1 MLTVKRASPLG
12 FVLVAIVV
20 AEVIV
25 FMPSKRIDESQPAS
39 FATPRDEVNL
49 SIVGFHAVNLD
60 SEGRRGTVDAKEAE
74 VYKGKGFA
82 LLKDVDAKI
91 YTKGD
96 NTIRIRAQ
104 EGKYY
109 LDKKD
114 IEFSKDIVATSE
126 NLGYEFKTNTLKYE
140 DGPKLLSTHDQVWI
154 SGPNPKAPSLEA
166 TGLGLRGNTKTEEF
180 SLLKEVRCKKHDVGA
195 ESIEIDSDK
204 ADVALNRN
212 EALFKDNVVV
222 RQKDMNIFTDNFLV
236 TYNSRDKGIEKAK
249 AFDGVKIVQGDR
261 VATCQKAFIL
271 NREQKIVMM
280 GHPKVVQG
288 EDIVEGKIVIFFTKE
303 NKLLF
308 DEAVGEVKS
317 LGGEKID
324 FTK

>member
-1 MLTVKRASPLG
+1 MLTIKRASPLG

-25 FMPSKRIDESQPAS
+25 LMPSRRIDESQPAS
-39 FATPRDEVNL
+39 FATPPQEVNL

-60 SEGRRGTVDAKEAE
+60 SEGRRGTVDAKEAQI
-74 VYKGKGFA
+74 YKEKGFA

-91 YTKGD
+91 YTRGD

-109 LDKKD
+109 LEKKD
-114 IEFSKDIVATSE
+114 IEFFKDIVATSE
-126 NLGYEFKTNTLKYE
+126 NLGYEFKSQSLKYE
-140 DGPKLLSTHDQVWI
+140 EESKLLSTDDQIWI
-154 SGPNPKAPSLEA
+154 SGPDPKAPSLEA
-166 TGLGLRGNTKTEEF
+166 TGVGLKGNTKTEEF

-195 ESIEIDSDK
+195 ESLEIDSDK
-204 ADVALNRN
+204 ADVALSKN

-236 TYNSRDKGIEKAK
+236 AYNGRDQAIEKAK
-249 AFDGVKIVQGDR
+249 AFDQVKIVQADR

-271 NREQKIVMM
+271 NKEQKIVMT

-288 EDIVEGKIVIFFTKE
+288 EDVVEGKIVIFFTRE
-303 NKLLF
+303 NKILF

-317 LGGEKID
+317 LGEGKID

>member
-1 MLTVKRASPLG
+1 MLTIKRASPLG
-12 FVLVAIVV
+12 FILVAIVV

-25 FMPSKRIDESQPAS
+25 LMPSKRIDESQPAS
-39 FATPRDEVNL
+39 FATPPQEVNL
-49 SIVGFHAVNLD
+49 SIIGFHAVNLD
-60 SEGRRGTVDAKEAE
+60 SEGRKGTIDAKEAE
-74 VYKGKGFA
+74 VYKERGFA

-109 LDKKD
+109 LEKKD
-114 IEFSKDIVATSE
+114 IEFFKDIVATSE

-140 DGPKLLSTHDQVWI
+140 DGSSLLSTDDPVWI
-154 SGPNPKAPSLEA
+154 SGPNPKEPSLEV
-166 TGLGLRGNTKTEEF
+166 TGQGLRGHTKTEEF
-180 SLLKEVRCKKHDVGA
+180 SLLKDVRSKKHDVGA
-195 ESIEIDSDK
+195 PSMEIDSDK
-204 ADVALNRN
+204 VDVALNKN
-212 EALFKDNVVV
+212 EALFKENVVV

-236 TYNSRDKGIEKAK
+236 TFNSRDKSIEKAK
-249 AFDGVKIVQGDR
+249 AFDVVKIVQSER

-271 NREQKIVMM
+271 NKEQKIVMM

-288 EDIVEGKIVIFFTKE
+288 EDVVEGKMVIFFMGE
-303 NKLLF
+303 NKILF
-308 DEAVGEVKS
+308 DEAIGEVKS
-317 LGGEKID
+317 LGEGKID

>member
-1 MLTVKRASPLG
+1 MLTVKRASPFG

-25 FMPSKRIDESQPAS
+25 LMPSKRIDESQPTG
-39 FATPRDEVNL
+39 FTTPREEVNL

-60 SEGRRGTVDAKEAE
+60 ADGRRGTVDAKEAE
-74 VYKGKGFA
+74 VYKEKGFA
-82 LLKDVDAKI
+82 LLKEVDATI
-91 YTKGD
+91 YSKGD
-96 NTIRIRAQ
+96 NTIHIRAQ

-114 IEFSKDIVATSE
+114 IEFFRDVVATSE

-140 DGPKLLSTHDQVWI
+140 DGPKILSTNDQIWI
-154 SGPNPKAPSLEA
+154 SGPNPKDPSLEA

-180 SLLKEVRCKKHDVGA
+180 SLLKDVRCKKHDVGA
-195 ESIEIDSDK
+195 DSIEIDSDK
-204 ADVALNRN
+204 ADVALNKN

-222 RQKDMNIFTDNFLV
+222 RQKEMNIFTDNFLV
-236 TYNSRDKGIEKAK
+236 TYNGRDKAIEKAK
-249 AFDGVKIVQGDR
+249 AFDVVKIVQGDR

-271 NREQKIVMM
+271 NKEQKIVMT

-288 EDIVEGKIVIFFTKE
+288 EDVVEGKIVIFFTKE
-303 NKLLF
+303 NKILF

-317 LGGEKID
+317 LGEGKMD
-324 FTK
+324 FTQ